1 MVWDLWQSYVI
12 REPGGSAPYDGRLG
26 KVTQEANVLI
36 NQERLKNLLIELIK
50 IDSLSRQ
57 EFDVAMR
64 LKREME
70 ELGATVWI
78 DDAGEKVGGNV
89 GNLIAYFPGNTPLAR
104 PLLLS
109 AHMDTVAPGEGVVPM
124 LDGDILHTDGRTV
137 LGGDDKSGVAIIC
150 EVLRIIKEKRLPCA
164 SIDVVFTI
172 CEEAGLIGAKCLDVS
187 RLRARAGLVLDSDSV
202 GFLFT
207 KAPAANRMEFHI
219 QGLEAHAGVCPEK
232 GISAVKVAAEGI
244 AQMKLGRIDHETTAN
259 IGVIQ
264 GGIAVNIVPNSVI
277 LKGEARSHN
286 QEKLDRQTQHMLRCL
301 EEAAAR
307 HELELDGKP
316 FRARVEAKIERDY
329 DRMDVPDQ
337 APIVQ
342 LVRAA
347 AKNLNVEI
355 KTMATGGGCDANVLN
370 QKGLEVANLS
380 TGMRDIH
387 TVKEWLDLKD
397 LYLSAEMVLETVRL
411 NAAHPPTP

>member
-1 MVWDLWQSYVI
+1 
-12 REPGGSAPYDGRLG
+12 
-26 KVTQEANVLI
+26 
-36 NQERLKNLLIELIK
+36 
-50 IDSLSRQ
+50 
-57 EFDVAMR
+57 
-64 LKREME
+64 
-70 ELGATVWI
+70 
-78 DDAGEKVGGNV
+78 
-89 GNLIAYFPGNTPLAR
+89 
-104 PLLLS
+104 
-109 AHMDTVAPGEGVVPM
+109 
-124 LDGDILHTDGRTV
+124 
-137 LGGDDKSGVAIIC
+137 
-150 EVLRIIKEKRLPCA
+150 
-164 SIDVVFTI
+164 
-172 CEEAGLIGAKCLDVS
+172 
-187 RLRARAGLVLDSDSV
+187 
-202 GFLFT
+202 
-207 KAPAANRMEFHI
+207 
-219 QGLEAHAGVCPEK
+219 
-232 GISAVKVAAEGI
+232 
-244 AQMKLGRIDHETTAN
+244 
-259 IGVIQ
+259 
-264 GGIAVNIVPNSVI
+264 VPNSVI

-307 HELELDGKP
+307 HELELNGKP